1 MRCKWECKRGKS
13 FSSFSY
19 ELGEKQEQRE
29 QREEEHEVGLVE
41 LGQGE
46 CHGLPVHWV
55 KWGVTLGSAD
65 QEGRPACGWPQFRP
79 PFFSDS

>member
-1 MRCKWECKRGKS
+1 MQMRMQRKEM

-29 QREEEHEVGLVE
+29 QGKEEHGVRLVE

-46 CHGLPVHWV
+46 CHGLPVHRV
-55 KWGVTLGSAD
+55 K
-65 QEGRPACGWPQFRP
+65 
-79 PFFSDS
+79 